1 MSRFLFPCCNES
13 GCYRLSSARCQY
25 DETCLGLDAPLH
37 ATADHDHRTRF
48 DLVTSGVFGDPALT
62 FDDVIRGRA
71 GWMHRRALAWLEPDD
86 QRLEGL
92 GVVKKIRAVSLRRK
106 PDHIAQLQM
115 AQRLTP

>member
-1 MSRFLFPCCNES
+1 MSRFVCPCCDRS
-13 GCYRLSSARCQY
+13 RRFPLSSARCQY

-71 GWMHRRALAWLEPDD
+71 GWMQRRALAWLEPDD
-86 QRLEGL
+86 QRLERL
-92 GVVKKIRAVSLRRK
+92 GVVKEIGAVTFRRK
-106 PDHIAQLQM
+106 LD
-115 AQRLTP
+115 